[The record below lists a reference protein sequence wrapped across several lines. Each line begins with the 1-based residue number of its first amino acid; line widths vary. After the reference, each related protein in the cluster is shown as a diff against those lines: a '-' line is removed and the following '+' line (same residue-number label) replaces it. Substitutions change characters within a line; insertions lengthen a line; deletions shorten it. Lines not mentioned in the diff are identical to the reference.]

1 MNPHLPPLRADLQLV
16 ESAPGI
22 NGAPQWVLSDPITGR
37 YFTLTPSAIRLL
49 RHWPLRQPQQIL
61 AAANNEPGL
70 PLRVKELEKLLQFL
84 RQHDLVAAS
93 DAEQRQ
99 RYLGKAQAMRTS
111 LWKSVLHQYLFFRIP
126 LWRPDPVLNRCW
138 PWLQRYGA
146 PFLIWVFPFVLL
158 LGLFL
163 VSRDWVRYT
172 HSFPHLFSL
181 SGMAVFGVSLVF
193 AKFIHELGHA
203 FMAKRAGCRVQS
215 MGVAFI
221 VLFPLFYT
229 DTTDA
234 WKLKDR
240 QARLLIGAGGILA
253 ELMLAVIALLAWA
266 LLPDGPARTAAF
278 MLSSATW
285 LTTLVVNLNPL
296 MRFDGYFLLSD
307 FWRVENLQ
315 ERAYA
320 LCRWRLRESLFGHGH
335 PAPEN
340 LSPSL
345 QRKLLVWGYASWIWR
360 FFLFFGIALVVY
372 HFFIKVIGIGLMLV
386 EIVWFIALPIAK
398 EAYAWWSMRKS
409 IHPIAFLRSAL
420 LCSTLLFILLYPWG
434 GSIHIPAVLEAEKV
448 STLYSPVPAQV
459 NRLHVTDGQRVDT
472 GDILLELTSVDLDYR
487 LDIERQRIAQ
497 LQQQRQRGAARQ
509 ETASEIQVM
518 DWQLAEAL
526 ARYRGLAAQRQRLTI
541 RAPQAGVVRDL
552 ARDMTAGRWLTADTP
567 LLRVVEPTQ
576 GRVIGYIPEESLMR
590 TQESMQ
596 GIFLTDDP
604 AFPRL
609 DVTLHDI
616 APTGSAYLQQEMLAS
631 DRHGPIAVRRD
642 RDHNPQPVQAQYRV
656 RFIIQE
662 EKFLPLQQPI
672 RGSVILEGEKES
684 ILGTVWRRV
693 AALGIRESGF

>member
-1 MNPHLPPLRADLQLV
+1 MSPHLPPLRADLQLA

-49 RHWPLRQPQQIL
+49 RHWSLRQPQQIL
-61 AAANNEPGL
+61 AAANSEPGL
-70 PLRVKELEKLLQFL
+70 PLRVKELEQLMQFL

-93 DAEQRQ
+93 DPEQRQ
-99 RYLGKAQAMRTS
+99 RYLGKAHAMRTS

-138 PWLQRYGA
+138 PWLQRYGT
-146 PFLIWVFPFVLL
+146 PFLIWVFPFILL

-181 SGMAVFGVSLVF
+181 SGMAVFGISLVF

-340 LSPSL
+340 LSP
-345 QRKLLVWGYASWIWR
+345 
-360 FFLFFGIALVVY
+360 
-372 HFFIKVIGIGLMLV
+372 
-386 EIVWFIALPIAK
+386 
-398 EAYAWWSMRKS
+398 
-409 IHPIAFLRSAL
+409 
-420 LCSTLLFILLYPWG
+420 
-434 GSIHIPAVLEAEKV
+434 
-448 STLYSPVPAQV
+448 
-459 NRLHVTDGQRVDT
+459 
-472 GDILLELTSVDLDYR
+472 
-487 LDIERQRIAQ
+487 
-497 LQQQRQRGAARQ
+497 
-509 ETASEIQVM
+509 
-518 DWQLAEAL
+518 
-526 ARYRGLAAQRQRLTI
+526 
-541 RAPQAGVVRDL
+541 
-552 ARDMTAGRWLTADTP
+552 
-567 LLRVVEPTQ
+567 
-576 GRVIGYIPEESLMR
+576 
-590 TQESMQ
+590 
-596 GIFLTDDP
+596 
-604 AFPRL
+604 
-609 DVTLHDI
+609 
-616 APTGSAYLQQEMLAS
+616 
-631 DRHGPIAVRRD
+631 
-642 RDHNPQPVQAQYRV
+642 
-656 RFIIQE
+656 
-662 EKFLPLQQPI
+662 
-672 RGSVILEGEKES
+672 
-684 ILGTVWRRV
+684 
-693 AALGIRESGF
+693 